1 MCYNLII
8 TELFVFCRKKFW
20 GGKNMTSKNDAII
33 CKRENFIL
41 LCLLFRSA
49 VLEYKKDKEAS
60 NGYT

>member
-1 MCYNLII
+1 
-8 TELFVFCRKKFW
+8 
-20 GGKNMTSKNDAII
+20 MTSKNDAII